1 MTPMATPALLVLFS
15 YLLGSI
21 PFSFLIARFA
31 GGKDIRTLGS
41 GNIGA
46 TNVARTVGKAAG
58 MIALLLDAAKGF
70 AAVAIAESMLA
81 RGGTIVAGAPASFWI
96 AAVAVAAVA
105 GHMFPVWL
113 RFRGGKGVAT
123 AAGVFLA
130 IDPRAIA
137 IVFVV
142 FLLVWIS
149 TRFVSLASILA
160 AVAIPLEL
168 RFIERQTFWIVL
180 AGIAIAIGV
189 VLKHRGNIARLA
201 AGTEPKFPDRRSP

>member
-1 MTPMATPALLVLFS
+1 MATPALLVLFA

-21 PFSFLIARFA
+21 PFSFLVGRLA

-46 TNVARTVGKAAG
+46 TNVARTVGKGAG
-58 MIALLLDAAKGF
+58 LIALLLDAAKGF
-70 AAVAIAESMLA
+70 AAVAIARGLLED
-81 RGGTIVAGAPASFWI
+81 GGTTVAGAPVSFWI
-96 AAVAVAAVA
+96 AAVAIAAVG

-130 IDPRAIA
+130 IDARAIA

-142 FLLVWIS
+142 FLLIWIS

-168 RFIERQTFWIVL
+168 RFIERQTLWIVL
-180 AGIAIAIGV
+180 AGIVIAIGV

-201 AGTEPKFPDRRSP
+201 AGTEPKFPSRRSP

>member
-1 MTPMATPALLVLFS
+1 MATPALLVLFA
-15 YLLGSI
+15 YVLGSI
-21 PFSFLIARFA
+21 PFSFLVARLA
-31 GGKDIRTLGS
+31 AGKDIRTLGS

-58 MIALLLDAAKGF
+58 LIALLLDGAKGF
-70 AAVAIAESMLA
+70 AAVAIAESMLV
-81 RGGTIVAGAPASFWI
+81 RGGTVVAGAPTSFWI

-130 IDPRAIA
+130 IDARAIA

-142 FLLVWIS
+142 FLLVWMS

-180 AGIAIAIGV
+180 AGIVIATAV
-189 VLKHRGNIARLA
+189 VLKHRANIARLA